1 MIHFPMSNKSCCCC
15 IFIMSNGIFF
25 TNMQI
30 LTETHFN
37 TTLDIYNTRWCIT
50 NYFFWIEVFNW
61 PIDQRRKSAISFF
74 KGKVSVSNIFLH
86 THGGRERDN
95 FLILESLPLT
105 FTRNLPP
112 RLPTYFQTKLFR
124 SFSSLSRIAFLPR
137 SISLPLSMFCRPTF
151 AGGSFEALIHTRP
164 ISVKLMQHCLLFV
177 WNVLHFQATIFCCP
191 FPNF

>member
-1 MIHFPMSNKSCCCC
+1 MSNKSCCC
-15 IFIMSNGIFF
+15 IFVKSNGLFDKYANLDWNTFQSNIGYLQHKMMYNKLFF
-25 TNMQI
+25 LDRSFQLTNWPKKKKCYFLFQRKSI
-30 LTETHFN
+30 CFK
-37 TTLDIYNTRWCIT
+37 YFPSYTRWK
-50 NYFFWIEVFNW
+50 
-61 PIDQRRKSAISFF
+61 RKGQFPDFRISSSHFHQ
-74 KGKVSVSNIFLH
+74 KCSPS
-86 THGGRERDN
+86 
-95 FLILESLPLT
+95 
-105 FTRNLPP
+105 
-112 RLPTYFQTKLFR
+112 LPTYFQTKLFR